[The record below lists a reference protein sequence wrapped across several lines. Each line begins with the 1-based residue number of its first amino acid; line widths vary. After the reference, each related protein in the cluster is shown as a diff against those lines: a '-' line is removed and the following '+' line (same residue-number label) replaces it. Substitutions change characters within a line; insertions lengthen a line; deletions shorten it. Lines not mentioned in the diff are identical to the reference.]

1 MVIQEAAPGLEF
13 RRGSAQRVAATA
25 LLVSVAYYVGANV
38 GFILR
43 IPPSTLSVLW
53 PPTAI
58 LTATLLL
65 APVPRWWIYLL
76 AAFPAHLVADLALSW
91 PISLVL
97 ALYGTMCSEAL
108 VAAICVR
115 LFSDA
120 PARFDTLRRV
130 GVFIAGA
137 VLVAPFVSSF
147 PAAWAVSGLLHEPY
161 WLVWR
166 TRFFSNVLTE
176 LTLVPAIV
184 TVITWRL
191 GRGGSAT
198 FRRYIEAALLAVAT
212 VTVSVVVMAEPI
224 HGASAIPGA
233 PYTALALFLP
243 FILWAAVRFGPGGT
257 SLLLLCP
264 LLLVMVLLTHG
275 YRSVAS
281 LPRAE
286 GVTAIQILMIVV
298 AIPLVCLAAVFDERR
313 RANETLT
320 DRLRFEELLVH
331 LSSTFVHLSSHEVE
345 AAFETS
351 LRQLGQFLG
360 LDRVTSIVFP
370 GTPRSSWLPIRGVV
384 PE

>member
-1 MVIQEAAPGLEF
+1 MIEMSPPLLSP
-13 RRGSAQRVAATA
+13 RRPSIPRVAATA
-25 LLVSVAYYVGANV
+25 LLVAIAYYIGAHV

-43 IPPSTLSVLW
+43 LPASTLSLLW
-53 PPTAI
+53 PPAAI
-58 LTATLLL
+58 LTATLML
-65 APVPRWWIYLL
+65 APVRRWWIYLL
-76 AAFPAHLVADLALSW
+76 AAFPAHLVAELGGSW
-91 PISLVL
+91 PLSLVL
-97 ALYGTMCSEAL
+97 ALFATLCTEAL
-108 VAAICVR
+108 TAAVFVR
-115 LFSDA
+115 QVSDA

-130 GVFIAGA
+130 AVFIGGA
-137 VLVAPFVSSF
+137 VLLAPFVSSF
-147 PAAWAVSGLLHEPY
+147 PAAAAVSGLLHEPY

-191 GRGGSAT
+191 GRGGSTT
-198 FRRYIEAALLAVAT
+198 FRCYIEAALLAVAT

-264 LLLVMVLLTHG
+264 LLLVVVLLTHG
-275 YRSVAS
+275 HRSVAS

-313 RANETLT
+313 RANEALT
-320 DRLRFEELLVH
+320 DRLRFEEL
-331 LSSTFVHLSSHEVE
+331 
-345 AAFETS
+345 
-351 LRQLGQFLG
+351 
-360 LDRVTSIVFP
+360 
-370 GTPRSSWLPIRGVV
+370 
-384 PE
+384 